1 MCALI
6 SRPLAAVTLMAF
18 LAAFSIAAPV
28 PKKLSDEELK
38 ARAIKL
44 NELTSKDA
52 MQTKLSE
59 YIKDKDNTKRM
70 VTLAAKLQKEAKEKE
85 APFKFNAAFVLG
97 KLAHNG
103 KDYDSAE
110 LFYEF
115 CMDNA
120 TKLRSGQKM
129 LDAVEGLMDLYWDQ
143 KKYNGVEQ
151 VAQKFIESK
160 GGQVDFPT
168 LLVMEKLAQAKAKQG
183 EVDEALKVA
192 DGLTQLPRIGAFFLQ
207 TKGSI
212 YRDANKLG
220 DAIATYED
228 FLDKIDDLKEVFEP
242 EMLSRMKKSTRYM
255 MTGLYVDN
263 KQVDKAATILEKLIK
278 DDPENPT
285 YYNDLGFV
293 WCDHD
298 MKLDKAE
305 QLIRKALELDTKQ
318 RKKLLEEGKI
328 SEELAKQ
335 ENAAYLDSL
344 GWVLY
349 KQKKYA
355 EAVELLKKAS
365 QDEDEGQ
372 HLEIWDHLAD
382 GLIAL
387 GKKQE
392 ALEVLTKA
400 LKFEDIGPRD
410 KERRKKITEKLKKL
424 KAEIK

>member
-6 SRPLAAVTLMAF
+6 SRLLAAVTLLAF

-28 PKKLSDEELK
+28 PKKLSDDELK

-70 VTLAAKLQKEAKEKE
+70 VTLAAKMQKEAKEKE

-97 KLAHNG
+97 KLAHNS
-103 KDYDSAE
+103 KDYESAE

-129 LDAVEGLMDLYWDQ
+129 FDAVEGLTELYWDQ

-168 LLVMEKLAQAKAKQG
+168 LLVMGKLAQAKAKQG

-228 FLDKIDDLKEVFEP
+228 FLEKIDDLKEVFEP
-242 EMLSRMKKSTRYM
+242 EMLTRMKKSTRYM

-298 MKLDKAE
+298 MKLEKAE

-355 EAVELLKKAS
+355 EAVELLRKAS